1 MNAIRMI
8 GRCAKHQSED
18 ARHPTVEEIK
28 PTYSTESNPRETEYI
43 PEAEPMGNGEV
54 A

>member
-1 MNAIRMI
+1 MNAVRMI
-8 GRCAKHQSED
+8 GRCAKYQSAE

-28 PTYSTESNPRETEYI
+28 PTYSVESTPRDTEYI